1 MPPCESETVV
11 QRAVVLVGAVVG
23 VLVGLFAFVFVAMRT
38 SSPRMLRVVRRFNRA
53 VTNRMQLRTA
63 GTPGAGAAVIRHVGR
78 RSGKD
83 YETPIGAFEID
94 DGYVVTLPYGPGA
107 DWVQNVLAAG
117 SAVLVHE
124 GRTLPVDRPELID
137 VAEARDWF
145 PPSEQRMHRL
155 FRVEHGLRLNDAS
168 APPRSA

>member
-1 MPPCESETVV
+1 MPPCESEAMV
-11 QRAVVLVGAVVG
+11 QRAIVLVGAVVG
-23 VLVGLFAFVFVAMRT
+23 ALVSLFAFVVVAMRT
-38 SSPRMLRVVRRFNRA
+38 RSPRMLRVVRRFNRA

-63 GTPGAGAAVIRHVGR
+63 GRPGAGASVIRHVGR

-94 DGYVVTLPYGPGA
+94 DGYIVTLPYGSGA

-124 GRTLPVDRPELID
+124 GRTLPVDRPELIR
-137 VAEARDWF
+137 VAEAREWY
-145 PPSEQRMHRL
+145 PPSEQRLHRL
-155 FRVEHGLRLNDAS
+155 FGVEHGLRLHDAGAPAGS
-168 APPRSA
+168 A